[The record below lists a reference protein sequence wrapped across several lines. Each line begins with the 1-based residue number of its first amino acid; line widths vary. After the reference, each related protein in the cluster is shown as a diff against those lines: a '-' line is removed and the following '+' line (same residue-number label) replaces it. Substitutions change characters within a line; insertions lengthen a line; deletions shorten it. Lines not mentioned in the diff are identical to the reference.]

1 MSKLSIN
8 FIIPTWHYW
17 AEPLRAQPLTQL
29 YLATI
34 LEEKGCEVS
43 FTDFRDEKNK
53 KLIPKEADL
62 YFYTIAS
69 PDLIECQMIAEDL
82 KIIYPNSKHIAGG
95 PHPTILPDI
104 TRGFDS
110 IVIGRGEG
118 ALEQILKD
126 YPNIKERYVNIIS
139 EKPICEYPFPK
150 RHFLPK
156 KHIINEHLF
165 KTDEMTSTTAQFS
178 FGCPFGCNFCA
189 NYQRGAIKRNSLQ
202 KISDEIDYLKK
213 EYGVK
218 GLSLQDEI
226 CIPLNKTEAVDWLN
240 LIKSK
245 DIKWRGQ
252 IRLNTDE
259 DILKLAKESGL
270 VELSFGIESVNK
282 KVLEIADKKINID
295 DASTMM
301 ALCKKYDIKTR
312 IYLLNGLPGETI
324 DIVRETKEFVNKI
337 NPDLVLLSSLQP
349 YPGSPIYNTPE
360 KYGIKWVSKD
370 WGKMNHLVCRFKDS
384 KDNPEDAVPYEY
396 EEGKGLTRKQIMNNM
411 LELQEFLRQ
420 RGANK

>member
-1 MSKLSIN
+1 MKVN
-8 FIIPTWHYW
+8 FIIPSWSYW

-34 LEEKGCEVS
+34 LEEKGCKVE
-43 FTDFRDEKNK
+43 FTDLRKGK
-53 KLIPKEADL
+53 VIPREADIYL
-62 YFYTIAS
+62 FTIAS
-69 PDLIECQMIAEDL
+69 PDLKECQEIVSNM
-82 KIIYPNSKHIAGG
+82 KRFYPTAKYIAGG
-95 PHPTILPDI
+95 PHPTILPNE
-104 TRGFDS
+104 TKGFDS

-118 ALEQILKD
+118 ALEQIIKD
-126 YPNIKERYVNIIS
+126 FPKIKKIYKDINS
-139 EKPICEYPFPK
+139 EKNICEYPFPK

-156 KHIINEHLF
+156 EDIINEHLF
-165 KTDEMTSTTAQFS
+165 KTDDIKSTTAQFS

-213 EYGVK
+213 EYGIK

-226 CIPLNKTEAVDWLN
+226 CIPLIKKEAIDWLK

-259 DILKLAKESGL
+259 EILRLAKKSGL

-295 DASTMM
+295 DASKMLN
-301 ALCKKYDIKTR
+301 LCKKYDIKTR
-312 IYLLNGLPGETI
+312 VYLLNGLPGETEN
-324 DIVRETKEFVNKI
+324 IVMETKAFIMLN

-349 YPGSPIYNTPE
+349 YPGSPIYNNPQ
-360 KYGIKWVSKD
+360 KYGIKWISKD
-370 WGKMNHLVCRFKDS
+370 WDKFNHLVCRFKDS
-384 KDNPEDAVPYEY
+384 NDNPENAVPYEY
-396 EEGKGLTRKQIMNNM
+396 ETGKGLTRKQIMNNM